1 VALDRVVCC
10 YPSWERLLD
19 AALGHAERCLA
30 LSYPRDAWYV
40 RLGMTLEKRPAVA
53 RAKHFPNV
61 RASDNAPSPAGTIRS
76 RSAPNSN
83 DVIWWNTRPS
93 WPGATLAFVRRFVL
107 AVLVGLLTFSASGVS
122 SLVVSEPCT
131 GYELP
136 GSDDGACPPTCVTC
150 RCCAQAVE
158 PVIIVFAISPDVRVA
173 DVASFLPDLLRT
185 TSRDI
190 LHVPKLPLL

>member
-1 VALDRVVCC
+1 VEHAAVLTGC
-10 YPSWERLLD
+10 YT
-19 AALGHAERCLA
+19 G
-30 LSYPRDAWYV
+30 
-40 RLGMTLEKRPAVA
+40 
-53 RAKHFPNV
+53 
-61 RASDNAPSPAGTIRS
+61 
-76 RSAPNSN
+76 
-83 DVIWWNTRPS
+83 
-93 WPGATLAFVRRFVL
+93 FVRRFVL
-107 AVLVGLLTFSASGVS
+107 TVIVGLLTLSASGLS

-158 PVIIVFAISPDVRVA
+158 PLIVVLAISPDVRVA